1 MLAFNL
7 LTLVPAFLSLGVNA
21 AVIPNSVQKADIV
34 PRCDTCPS
42 GPGVGNGIA
51 SSIHASADV
60 DAALRFFS
68 NDQFTFTSNV
78 ADVFAHATGDVKSQ
92 VNSVLT
98 IGSGLLTWSAAELTG
113 LVTTLDGYATGTVS
127 TGAAI
132 LTKAAIDVT
141 TFTAA
146 EAAYLKAFV
155 VNVVQSDVQLAS
167 EVKADLVLFVR
178 NAVVLA
184 NVTCSDLQ
192 ARIRDNV
199 TTLASAVAAL
209 HLDAKVATCASAAVA
224 IKLAI
229 KAYVESSIAATTVLT
244 AATTKVALDTV
255 LKIVNAWIK
264 ADFVVV
270 YGAALSLL
278 GMDLKAA
285 SDAAICKALVAYLMS
300 INVKFNFVTAYGL
313 DAALYAKVFSA
324 TAGN

>member
-1 MLAFNL
+1 MSEDPGTAPITFFH
-7 LTLVPAFLSLGVNA
+7 TRPHSLVTAFLSLEVNA

-51 SSIHASADV
+51 SSIHTSADV

-68 NDQFTFTSNV
+68 NDQFTFTSN
-78 ADVFAHATGDVKSQ
+78 SQ

-98 IGSGLLTWSAAELTG
+98 IGSGLVAWSAADLSG
-113 LVTTLDGYATGTVS
+113 LITALDGYATGTVN

-146 EAAYLKAFV
+146 EAAYVKAFV
-155 VNVVQSDVQLAS
+155 VNVVQSDVQLAR
-167 EVKADLVLFVR
+167 EVEADLVLFVR

-184 NVTCSDLQ
+184 SVTYSDLQ
-192 ARIRDNV
+192 ARIRDSV
-199 TTLASAVAAL
+199 ATLASAVAAL

-224 IKLAI
+224 SKLAL
-229 KAYVESSIAATTVLT
+229 KAYVQSSIASTTVLT

-255 LKIVNAWIK
+255 LKVVNAWIGN
-264 ADFVVV
+264 DI
-270 YGAALSLL
+270 GALSGTAVTLL
-278 GMDLKAA
+278 GMDLEAA
-285 SDAAICKALVAYLMS
+285 SDAAICKALVAYLLS
-300 INVKFNFVTAYGL
+300 VNAKFNFVNAYGL

-324 TAGN
+324 AVGN